1 MQARYYGLDYS
12 SNLIDI
18 ARLALPEADFIASEA
33 SAPVF
38 DDISFDIVFSHSVF
52 QYFPNLDYANT
63 VIERWCENIKQGG
76 MRVCWTLM
84 IKIMHIITMAK
95 GCRLIQI

>member
-1 MQARYYGLDYS
+1 MVLDFLNRTKLNEAANVLELGCGSGAFIFALNELVQARYYGLDYS

-63 VIERWCENIKQGG
+63 
-76 MRVCWTLM
+76 
-84 IKIMHIITMAK
+84 
-95 GCRLIQI
+95 

>member
-1 MQARYYGLDYS
+1 MVVDFLNRTKLNEAANVLELGCGSGAFIFALNELVQARYYGLDYS
-12 SNLIDI
+12 SSLIDI

-38 DDISFDIVFSHSVF
+38 DDISFDIIFSHSVF

-63 VIERWCENIKQGG
+63 VIKR
-76 MRVCWTLM
+76 
-84 IKIMHIITMAK
+84 
-95 GCRLIQI
+95 